1 MAATVTI
8 STVDILS
15 VATSVTIEFIPQS
28 FPAASGAN
36 IVLDNRYQVTTASD
50 GTASLTLEEGVYDVR
65 FLNLSGR
72 GELTVQV
79 PSSGTV
85 TLASIIT
92 STSPGFFS
100 QVPRITTTQR
110 DALNAQNGMIIY
122 NTTTSTFQKYE
133 DGQWLALG
141 GGVGGVGDVTGPASA
156 TADAIV
162 LFSGTTGKA
171 IKDSTY
177 TITSYAGTALLPA
190 ASASAART
198 NLGLGSAAT
207 SSTSDFEAAGAV
219 STHAAVTSGVHG
231 ISTFG
236 ATVVAGTSASAARS
250 ILEIGGASLGA
261 LTGTVA
267 VDASNGITFAG
278 THAGNITTWS
288 FSNVPTY
295 YTCVLWNLVGTGGP
309 YTVAFGGITVHET
322 SNAIDTGTAAG
333 DYYGI
338 LFSTIDGGTNW
349 FVTQA
354 GGESLT

>member
-1 MAATVTI
+1 MSATVTI

-15 VATSVTIEFIPQS
+15 AAASVTIEFIPQS
-28 FPAASGAN
+28 FPAASGSN
-36 IVLDNRYQVTTASD
+36 IVLDDNYQVTTASD
-50 GTASLTLEEGVYDVR
+50 GTGSITLEAGVYNVR
-65 FLNLSGR
+65 FLNLSGK
-72 GELTVQV
+72 GTLTIQV

-110 DALNAQNGMIIY
+110 DALNAQNGMLIY

-133 DGQWLALG
+133 DGQWQALG
-141 GGVGGVGDVTGPASA
+141 AGVGGSGDVTGPASA
-156 TADAIV
+156 TADAIA
-162 LFSGTTGKA
+162 LFSGTSGKA

-177 TITSYAGTALLPA
+177 TVGTYAGTALLA
-190 ASASAART
+190 GTSADQVRT
-198 NLGLGSAAT
+198 NLGLGTAAT
-207 SSTSDFEAAGAV
+207 SATGDFEPAGAV

-236 ATVVAGTSASAARS
+236 ATLAAGTSADADRD

-261 LTGTVA
+261 ISGTVT

-278 THAGNITTWS
+278 THAGNITHWT

-322 SNAIDTGTAAG
+322 SNAIDPGSAAG

-338 LFSTIDGGTNW
+338 LFSTIDGGSNW
-349 FVTQA
+349 FITQA
-354 GGESLT
+354 GGEALT